1 MAYPFSF
8 ACLRSLT
15 TSSPVI
21 TPTGTSQGVTI
32 ILDDG
37 LLFLEDTNYFMGI
50 MEGMRCLVAAVME
63 PAGATAVETE
73 EAAERRFSRSTYIL
87 LLLVGFSLSYVLVP
101 A

>member
-1 MAYPFSF
+1 VQLKAGMAYPFSF

-37 LLFLEDTNYFMGI
+37 LLFLEDTNNIIMGI
-50 MEGMRCLVAAVME
+50 
-63 PAGATAVETE
+63 
-73 EAAERRFSRSTYIL
+73 
-87 LLLVGFSLSYVLVP
+87 
-101 A
+101 

>member
-1 MAYPFSF
+1 MQLKAGMAYPFSF

-37 LLFLEDTNYFMGI
+37 LLLLEDTNIMGI
-50 MEGMRCLVAAVME
+50 MEGMRCLV
-63 PAGATAVETE
+63 G
-73 EAAERRFSRSTYIL
+73 RL
-87 LLLVGFSLSYVLVP
+87 
-101 A
+101 